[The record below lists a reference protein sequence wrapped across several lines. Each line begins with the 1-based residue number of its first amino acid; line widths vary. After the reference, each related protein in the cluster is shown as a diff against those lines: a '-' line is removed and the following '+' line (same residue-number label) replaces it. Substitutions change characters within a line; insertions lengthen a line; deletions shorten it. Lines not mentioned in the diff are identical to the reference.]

1 MLIGEIASLLTALL
15 WSGSS
20 IVFTEATH
28 RIGSVQL
35 NINRLIIAAILLAI
49 TIPLAGI
56 STHIAFDPFIL
67 LLVSG
72 FIGLVFGDGFLF
84 KAFQIIGAR
93 VSMLIMAVAPGL
105 TAISGYFFLGETLSF
120 WGIVGMMITLFG
132 IAIVVLER
140 KEKKLRFKDL
150 NKLGL
155 LYGFF
160 GALGQ
165 ALGLIFA
172 KAAFNQAEIHPMF
185 ATFLRI
191 STSILILI
199 PLMVVFKK
207 YKNPFKVYVGK
218 KNALLLTLSGSVLG
232 PYLGITLSLIAIS
245 HTKTG
250 IAATLMSTVPV
261 LMLPLLKIIYKE
273 KIPLSGILG
282 AVIAVAGVAILFL
295 R

>member
-1 MLIGEIASLLTALL
+1 MFIGEIASLLTAVL

-20 IVFTEATH
+20 IVFTEATKL
-28 RIGSVQL
+28 IGSIQL
-35 NINRLIIAAILLAI
+35 NINRLMLAAILLAI
-49 TIPLAGI
+49 TIPIAGI
-56 STHIAFDPFIL
+56 PIAIGVTPFL
-67 LLVSG
+67 LLVVSG
-72 FIGLVFGDGFLF
+72 FVGLVFGDGFLF

-105 TAISGYFFLGETLSF
+105 TAIFGYFFLGEILSI
-120 WGIVGMMITLFG
+120 WGIVGMLVTLIG
-132 IAIVVLER
+132 ISIVVLER
-140 KEKKLRFKDL
+140 KEKKIKFRDL
-150 NKLGL
+150 NKIGM
-155 LYGFF
+155 LYGFL

-172 KAAFNQAEIHPMF
+172 KSAFNHAEIHPMY

-191 STSILILI
+191 ISAIVILLPIMFL
-199 PLMVVFKK
+199 FKK
-207 YKNPFKVYVGK
+207 YKNPFQVYAGK
-218 KNALLLTLSGSVLG
+218 KNALLYTLSGSILG
-232 PYLGITLSLIAIS
+232 PYLGITLSLVAIAY
-245 HTKTG
+245 TKIG

-273 KIPLSGILG
+273 KIPLSGFIG

>member
-1 MLIGEIASLLTALL
+1 MLTAAL

-20 IVFTEATH
+20 IVFTEATKL
-28 RIGSVQL
+28 IGSVQL
-35 NINRLIIAAILLAI
+35 NINRLIFAALLLAI
-49 TIPLAGI
+49 TILFAGI
-56 STHIAFDPFIL
+56 PVAIGLTPFML
-67 LLVSG
+67 LIVSG

-93 VSMLIMAVAPGL
+93 VSMLIMAVAPGM
-105 TAISGYFFLGETLSF
+105 TAIFGFFFLGETISY
-120 WGIVGMMITLFG
+120 WGIFGMFITLFG

-140 KEKKLRFKDL
+140 KEKKIKFRDM

-155 LYGFF
+155 LYGLL

-191 STSILILI
+191 ASSIVILT
-199 PLMVVFKK
+199 PLMLIFKK
-207 YKNPFKVYVGK
+207 YKNPFQVYSGNK
-218 KNALLLTLSGSVLG
+218 KALLLTFSGSILG
-232 PYLGITLSLIAIS
+232 PYLGITLSLVAIAN
-245 HTKTG
+245 TKTG

-261 LMLPLLKIIYKE
+261 LMLPLVKIIYKE
-273 KIPLSGILG
+273 KIPGSGIVG
-282 AVIAVAGVAILFL
+282 AIIAVAGVAILFL